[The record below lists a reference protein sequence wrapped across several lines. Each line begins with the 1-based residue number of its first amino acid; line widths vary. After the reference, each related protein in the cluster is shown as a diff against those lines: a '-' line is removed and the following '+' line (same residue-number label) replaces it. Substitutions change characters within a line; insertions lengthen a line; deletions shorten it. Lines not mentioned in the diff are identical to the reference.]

1 MKKMFGVISLL
12 LINGSSVYLIYLYV
26 SIACSTKVNN
36 LLQVAYEPSGM
47 QMIFYFISFP
57 IFMVLAIL
65 SRIHC
70 YYFNV
75 KNGLTLCLFLIWFL
89 YFMFIIY
96 IDRIVHFPKGN
107 ELFYY
112 GSLAIS
118 LVAFAL
124 IGLTTYFQMT
134 QLMTYSE

>member
-1 MKKMFGVISLL
+1 MFGVLSLL
-12 LINGSSVYLIYLYV
+12 LINGTSVYLIYLYAL
-26 SIACSTKVNN
+26 IACSTKVNN

-57 IFMVLAIL
+57 IFMVLAIS

-70 YYFNV
+70 YYFDV
-75 KNGLTLCLFLIWFL
+75 KNGLTLNLFLIWL
-89 YFMFIIY
+89 VYFIFIIY

-118 LVAFAL
+118 LGAFTL
-124 IGLTTYFQMT
+124 IGLTTYFQMN
-134 QLMTYSE
+134 QLMSYTE

>member
-26 SIACSTKVNN
+26 LIACSTKVNN

-75 KNGLTLCLFLIWFL
+75 KNGLTLGLFLIWL
-89 YFMFIIY
+89 VYFIFITY

-118 LVAFAL
+118 LGSFAL
-124 IGLTTYFQMT
+124 IGLTTYFQLK
-134 QLMTYSE
+134 QLMSYSE

>member
-70 YYFNV
+70 Y
-75 KNGLTLCLFLIWFL
+75 
-89 YFMFIIY
+89 
-96 IDRIVHFPKGN
+96 
-107 ELFYY
+107 
-112 GSLAIS
+112 
-118 LVAFAL
+118 
-124 IGLTTYFQMT
+124 
-134 QLMTYSE
+134 